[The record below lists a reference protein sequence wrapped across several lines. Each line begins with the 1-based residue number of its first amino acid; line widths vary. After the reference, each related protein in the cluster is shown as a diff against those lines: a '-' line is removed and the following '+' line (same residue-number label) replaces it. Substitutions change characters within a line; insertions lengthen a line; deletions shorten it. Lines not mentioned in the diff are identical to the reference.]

1 MLRLRWAPVG
11 VTTKKV
17 KARSGKV
24 GLHSVSRG
32 SKSGGTVIYI
42 NPGAHPMSL
51 ETENRGC
58 CRGLLQ
64 SEYKIQQEK

>member
-11 VTTKKV
+11 VTTIKV

-32 SKSGGTVIYI
+32 SDHWVSGGIPVII
-42 NPGAHPMSL
+42 ITSKGPLDH
-51 ETENRGC
+51 
-58 CRGLLQ
+58 
-64 SEYKIQQEK
+64 I